1 MKLKFLI
8 SVCLI
13 LIGLSTSQS
22 LFAQST
28 PKTIQPPNR
37 DPQNVLKGKWFMD
50 LSHLGED
57 LIILSKSNKS
67 NSSISFLDKG
77 QILLNINEDGAK
89 ETIKAKQSAW
99 VKIRKDLSDQ
109 DSNEELNVP
118 KKTIQFNQTDPEMS
132 ASFIFKQF
140 FDDAVV
146 RAYYFK
152 KENLIYLKSTLPM
165 KQEGPRNIP
174 NPN

>member
-1 MKLKFLI
+1 MKLKFLFL
-8 SVCLI
+8 SVFI
-13 LIGLSTSQS
+13 LISLTTTQS
-22 LFAQST
+22 LFAQPT
-28 PKTIQPPNR
+28 PKPIQPPNR
-37 DPQNVLKGKWFMD
+37 DPQNILKGKWFMD
-50 LSHLGED
+50 LSHFGND
-57 LIILSKSNKS
+57 LIILSKTNKS

-77 QILLNINEDGAK
+77 QIQLNINEDGAK
-89 ETIKAKQSAW
+89 ETINTKQSAW
-99 VKIRKDLSDQ
+99 VKIRKDISDQ

-140 FDDAVV
+140 FEDAEV

-152 KENLIYLKSTLPM
+152 KENIIYLKSTLPM
-165 KQEGPRNIP
+165 KLEGPRNMP